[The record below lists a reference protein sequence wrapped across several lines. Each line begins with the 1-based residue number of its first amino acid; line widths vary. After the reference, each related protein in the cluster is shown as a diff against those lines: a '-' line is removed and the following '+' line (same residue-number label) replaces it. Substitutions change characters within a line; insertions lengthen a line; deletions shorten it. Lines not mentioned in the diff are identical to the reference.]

1 MESSNNKLY
10 TNWRLVLLSFSLIT
24 ALFTVV
30 SAIFST
36 LQSILQAGSVF
47 FWSKIPFFFMIA
59 NEDVPPTSVEHTP
72 QKSLKAVN
80 LTTVYVYSKCLNIA
94 FLILPWLYVF
104 LWTLVLVQMELSF
117 LLLHLKVTIMVLR
130 IYLNCYL
137 GKKTWEGHL
146 ISFSISWK
154 NGFEARFEGSQLKW
168 IRVAFSRDSHV

>member
-1 MESSNNKLY
+1 M
-10 TNWRLVLLSFSLIT
+10 SFSLIT

-104 LWTLVLVQMELSF
+104 L
-117 LLLHLKVTIMVLR
+117 
-130 IYLNCYL
+130 
-137 GKKTWEGHL
+137 
-146 ISFSISWK
+146 
-154 NGFEARFEGSQLKW
+154 
-168 IRVAFSRDSHV
+168 